1 MKFLM
6 MSQRLLCSIFKPV
19 KENAALF
26 LFMYALGLVCTYA
39 VVPDKKGYHAWSLS
53 PYELFVDVTII
64 ALIAKLLPEK
74 VSLWFKRLVYFVAYL
89 LAIIDV
95 YCFVKFDTTITPTML
110 LLIGETNGDEA
121 SEFLSSYLSLD
132 LLTSRLG
139 IVLSVIV
146 IHIVWAVVW
155 HYRDVLKKRMNQR
168 IQVANKVK
176 GINLFL
182 CPLFSIPF
190 WTFFVY
196 SLSVSIDN
204 KTAYI
209 RLLSYDNIG
218 SVEHELTRK
227 DRAVQYQP
235 IHRLVFSIYANNLT
249 SKQLKRL
256 IDNIDDVKV
265 DSCSYTSKNI
275 VLIIGESYNR
285 HHASLYGYDKK
296 TTPRQDKRARGRTL
310 VPFSDVVCPWNLTS
324 FVFKH
329 LFSLYTVGD
338 KGEWCD
344 YPLFPELFRKAGYH
358 VTFVTNQFLPQAKEA
373 VYDFSGG
380 FFLNNPQLSKAMF
393 DTRNKSLFRFDA
405 GLICDFDKIR
415 PEQEERN
422 LVIFHLK
429 GQHVDYRTRFPLER
443 RKFVPEDYDRSDL
456 KQKELRV
463 LADYDNATLYNDS
476 IVDAIIK
483 RFDKQEAI
491 VIYVPDHGEECYGEG
506 VHFYGRMH
514 SAEITQRLAHE
525 EFEIPFWIWCSKKYR
540 MAHPEVWRRIQKS
553 KHKPYMTDALAH
565 LLLYLGGVHT
575 PYYKEQLNVLS
586 PSYDEDRPRLL
597 KNITDYN
604 IIRNDAKK

>member
-26 LFMYALGLVCTYA
+26 LFMYALGLVCTYV

-182 CPLFSIPF
+182 CPLFSISF